1 MCDDLGMGAL
11 SGTMKERTRAVLAAG
26 CDTALHCSGKFAEME
41 DVAAEAPLLSGDALR
56 RFNAALE
63 RLQPPAAFDE
73 ARAEALLATTL
84 SAVSA

>member
-1 MCDDLGMGAL
+1 
-11 SGTMKERTRAVLAAG
+11 
-26 CDTALHCSGKFAEME
+26 ME